1 MEKQLKNEIID
12 LINIKYSISLSE
24 LNLTIPPK
32 KEL

>member
-1 MEKQLKNEIID
+1 MENTLKQEILKVIKE
-12 LINIKYSISLSE
+12 KYSISLYD